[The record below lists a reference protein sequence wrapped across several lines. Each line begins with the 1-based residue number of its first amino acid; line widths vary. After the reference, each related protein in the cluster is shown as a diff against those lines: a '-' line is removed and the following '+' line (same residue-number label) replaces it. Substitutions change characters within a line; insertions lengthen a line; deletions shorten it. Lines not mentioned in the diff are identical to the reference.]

1 MTHHVPA
8 ELQNYVRQS
17 IIPQYANFDKAHQI
31 DHVEKVI
38 EESLKLATHY
48 EVDYSMVYVIA
59 AYHDLGL
66 YEGREF
72 HHITSGKVL
81 LADETLRRWFTD
93 EQLLQMKEAI
103 EDHRASSKQA
113 PRTIYGMIVAEADR
127 IIDPEVTLRRTVQ
140 YGLSHYPE
148 MDKEEQYARFRKHLT
163 EKYAEG
169 GYLKLWIPQSDNA
182 GRLAELRNLITN
194 EDELRQVQQ
203 LCKRELLLGL
213 AQARSIF
220 PLIIDHT
227 AQISL
232 QLQLAGLQP
241 LLQHHRPDKA
251 LDQLEHRWQIIRD
264 QDLCFQ
270 RQLCLEG
277 TVCPRRRQGIPKDL
291 QLHGTRSFPV
301 RSWCHFIPGTGRIE
315 RSYFPETQKAAAQR
329 FHCAAALSQS
339 GFGENQVLIQQPW
352 QPRSA

>member
-81 LADETLRRWFTD
+81 LADETLRR
-93 EQLLQMKEAI
+93 
-103 EDHRASSKQA
+103 
-113 PRTIYGMIVAEADR
+113 
-127 IIDPEVTLRRTVQ
+127 
-140 YGLSHYPE
+140 PE

-194 EDELRQVQQ
+194 EDELRQVFNK
-203 LCKRELLLGL
+203 LY
-213 AQARSIF
+213 
-220 PLIIDHT
+220 
-227 AQISL
+227 
-232 QLQLAGLQP
+232 
-241 LLQHHRPDKA
+241 
-251 LDQLEHRWQIIRD
+251 
-264 QDLCFQ
+264 
-270 RQLCLEG
+270 
-277 TVCPRRRQGIPKDL
+277 
-291 QLHGTRSFPV
+291 
-301 RSWCHFIPGTGRIE
+301 IE
-315 RSYFPETQKAAAQR
+315 EKN
-329 FHCAAALSQS
+329 
-339 GFGENQVLIQQPW
+339 G
-352 QPRSA
+352 

>member
-38 EESLKLATHY
+38 EESLKLATYY

-103 EDHRASSKQA
+103 EDHRASNKQ
-113 PRTIYGMIVAEADR
+113 E
-127 IIDPEVTLRRTVQ
+127 

-169 GYLKLWIPQSDNA
+169 GYLTLWIPQSDNA
-182 GRLAELRNLITN
+182 GRLAELRQLIA
-194 EDELRQVQQ
+194 DEKK
-203 LCKRELLLGL
+203 LCRVFNKIYE
-213 AQARSIF
+213 
-220 PLIIDHT
+220 
-227 AQISL
+227 
-232 QLQLAGLQP
+232 
-241 LLQHHRPDKA
+241 
-251 LDQLEHRWQIIRD
+251 E
-264 QDLCFQ
+264 
-270 RQLCLEG
+270 ENN
-277 TVCPRRRQGIPKDL
+277 TVL
-291 QLHGTRSFPV
+291 
-301 RSWCHFIPGTGRIE
+301 
-315 RSYFPETQKAAAQR
+315 
-329 FHCAAALSQS
+329 
-339 GFGENQVLIQQPW
+339 
-352 QPRSA
+352 

>member
-103 EDHRASSKQA
+103 EDHRASNKQA

-148 MDKEEQYARFRKHLT
+148 MDKE
-163 EKYAEG
+163 
-169 GYLKLWIPQSDNA
+169 SNM
-182 GRLAELRNLITN
+182 
-194 EDELRQVQQ
+194 
-203 LCKRELLLGL
+203 
-213 AQARSIF
+213 
-220 PLIIDHT
+220 
-227 AQISL
+227 
-232 QLQLAGLQP
+232 
-241 LLQHHRPDKA
+241 
-251 LDQLEHRWQIIRD
+251 
-264 QDLCFQ
+264 
-270 RQLCLEG
+270 
-277 TVCPRRRQGIPKDL
+277 
-291 QLHGTRSFPV
+291 PV
-301 RSWCHFIPGTGRIE
+301 
-315 RSYFPETQKAAAQR
+315 
-329 FHCAAALSQS
+329 
-339 GFGENQVLIQQPW
+339 FGNI
-352 QPRSA
+352 